1 MEENGLL
8 KELESSIG
16 YRFHDFQLLCQAMCH
31 SSYANER
38 HLGRLKCNERLEFL
52 GDAVLE
58 LVTSEFLYE
67 KYPQMP
73 EGDATKTRASI
84 VCEQSLAFCAASISL
99 GKYIMLGKGEE
110 ASGGR
115 ERPSITSDACE
126 ALIGAI
132 YLDGGFTN
140 AKEFILRF
148 ILNDLEHKKLFFD
161 SKTILQERIQAHH
174 EDKLHYE
181 LIREEGPDH
190 RKLFVV
196 HAMLGDRI
204 IGEGSGRTKK
214 AAEQA
219 AAYHALT
226 DTTFSWGVPHFK
238 RTER

>member
-1 MEENGLL
+1 MGERVLL
-8 KELESSIG
+8 RELEKKIG
-16 YRFHDFQLLCQAMCH
+16 YQFQDRELLNRAMRH

-38 HLGRLKCNERLEFL
+38 HLGRLQCNERLEFL

-67 KYPQMP
+67 NFPQMP

-84 VCEQSLAFCAASISL
+84 VCEQSLAFCADGLSL
-99 GKYIMLGKGEE
+99 GRYIQLGRGERV
-110 ASGGR
+110 SGGR
-115 ERPSITSDACE
+115 GRASIVSDAFE

-132 YLDGGFTN
+132 YLDGGFTS
-140 AKEFILRF
+140 AKDFIRTF
-148 ILNDLEHKKLFFD
+148 VLNDLEHKKLFFD

-174 EDKLHYE
+174 EELLHYE

-190 RKLFVV
+190 QKIFVV
-196 HAMLGDRI
+196 QALLGEQV

-226 DTTFSWGVPHFK
+226 GKELPSLNDTK
-238 RTER
+238 

>member
-1 MEENGLL
+1 MTKGAFRMNGEYFMEETVLL
-8 KELESSIG
+8 RELEEKIG
-16 YRFHDFQLLCQAMCH
+16 YRFKNADLLKRAMCH

-38 HLGRLKCNERLEFL
+38 HMGRLQCNERLEFL

-58 LVTSEFLYE
+58 LATSEFLYE
-67 KYPQMP
+67 RYPQMP

-84 VCEQSLAFCAASISL
+84 VCEQTLAFCAANISL
-99 GKYIMLGKGEE
+99 GNYILLGKGEE
-110 ASGGR
+110 SSGGR

-132 YLDGGFTN
+132 YLDGGFTS
-140 AKEFILRF
+140 AKEFIQRF

-161 SKTILQERIQAHH
+161 SKTILQERIQAQH
-174 EDKLHYE
+174 EEKLHYE

-190 RKLFVV
+190 QKLFVV
-196 HAMLGDRI
+196 QAMLGGKV

-226 DTTFSWGVPHFK
+226 RPI
-238 RTER
+238 

>member
-1 MEENGLL
+1 MNRDLRLLEER
-8 KELESSIG
+8 IG
-16 YRFHDFQLLCQAMCH
+16 YQFSDTRLLNRAMAH
-31 SSYANER
+31 SSYVNEK
-38 HLGRLKCNERLEFL
+38 HLPKYECNERLEFL

-58 LVTSEFLYE
+58 LVTSEFLYTT
-67 KYPQMP
+67 YPQMP

-84 VCEQSLAFCAASISL
+84 VCEQSLAFCAECISL
-99 GKYIMLGKGEE
+99 GKYILLGKGEE
-110 ASGGR
+110 VSGGR

-132 YLDGGFTN
+132 YLDGGFTS

-190 RKLFVV
+190 QKLFVV
-196 HAMLGDRI
+196 QALLGSRV

-226 DTTFSWGVPHFK
+226 G
-238 RTER
+238 ENL

>member
-1 MEENGLL
+1 MTKGAFRMNGEYFMEETVLL
-8 KELESSIG
+8 RELEEKIG
-16 YRFHDFQLLCQAMCH
+16 YRFKNADLLKRAMCH

-38 HLGRLKCNERLEFL
+38 HMGRLQCNERLEFL

-58 LVTSEFLYE
+58 LATSEFLYE
-67 KYPQMP
+67 RYPQMP

-84 VCEQSLAFCAASISL
+84 VCEQTLAFCAANISL
-99 GKYIMLGKGEE
+99 GNYILLGKGEE
-110 ASGGR
+110 SSGGR

-132 YLDGGFTN
+132 YLDGGFTS
-140 AKEFILRF
+140 AKGFIQRF

-174 EDKLHYE
+174 EEKLHYE

-190 RKLFVV
+190 QKLFVV
-196 HAMLGDRI
+196 QAMLGGKV

-226 DTTFSWGVPHFK
+226 RPI
-238 RTER
+238 

>member
-1 MEENGLL
+1 M
-8 KELESSIG
+8 
-16 YRFHDFQLLCQAMCH
+16 
-31 SSYANER
+31 
-38 HLGRLKCNERLEFL
+38 GRLMCNERLEFL

-58 LVTSEFLYE
+58 LVTSEYLYNT
-67 KYPQMP
+67 YPQMP

-84 VCEQSLAFCAASISL
+84 VCEQSLAYCAAVLPL
-99 GKYIMLGKGEE
+99 GKYILLGKGEE
-110 ASGGR
+110 VTGGR

-132 YLDGGFTN
+132 YLDGGFTS
-140 AKEFILRF
+140 AKDFIMRF

-174 EDKLHYE
+174 EEKLHYE

-190 RKLFVV
+190 QKLFVV
-196 HAMLGDRI
+196 QAMLGDRV

-214 AAEQA
+214 AAEQQ

-226 DTTFSWGVPHFK
+226 NN
-238 RTER
+238 